1 MSAASNYTEQN
12 VLSAILR
19 GVTFP
24 IPGTVYIALH
34 TADPTDAGGGEVS
47 TGEWP
52 AYVRQDA
59 AGGGTIDSGWTAP
72 VDGVST
78 SAKQVIYPGMD
89 GGAAVTVT
97 HWSLYDAA
105 TGGNLLVHA
114 PLDTPRQ
121 LQPDDVFVFNNSAL
135 TVSIE

>member
-1 MSAASNYTEQN
+1 MAAASNYTENN
-12 VLSAILR
+12 VLNAILR

-24 IPGTVYIALH
+24 IPSAVYIALH
-34 TADPTDAGGGEVS
+34 TSDPTDAGGGEVL
-47 TGEWP
+47 TADWP

-59 AGGGTIDSGWTAP
+59 AGGAAIDTGWTTP

-89 GGAAVTVT
+89 GASAVTVT
-97 HWSLYDAA
+97 HWSLYDSA
-105 TGGNLLVHA
+105 TGGNMLVHA

-135 TVSIE
+135 TVSQE

>member
-1 MSAASNYTEQN
+1 MAAASNYTENN
-12 VLSAILR
+12 VLNAILR

-24 IPGTVYIALH
+24 IPSAVYIALH
-34 TADPTDAGGGEVS
+34 TADPTDVGGSEVS
-47 TGEWP
+47 TGAWP
-52 AYVRQDA
+52 AYARQDA
-59 AGGGTIDSGWTAP
+59 AGGGAIASGWTEP

-89 GGAAVTVT
+89 GESSITVT

-105 TGGNLLVHA
+105 TGGNMLVHA

-135 TVSIE
+135 TVSQE